1 VASPKKEAPLT
12 VNTLYLILH
21 TSYLTMQIYFQLIW
35 AYLKIGI
42 FGFGGGYAMLSL
54 VQKIVVEPGWI
65 SETMFTD
72 IVAISQMTPGPIGI
86 NSATYI
92 GFVAPGS
99 INPAFQGIFWGLLG
113 SCLATLAV
121 SVPSFF
127 LVLYSSHFIRRHS
140 ESGAIKA
147 IFSGLRPVVVGLIA
161 SAAILLMNSANF
173 NPNGIQWQLWVNIL
187 ICALAF
193 CLAYFPVKRGEKKI
207 KIHPIFIIILA
218 GIAGYLIYGL

>member
-1 VASPKKEAPLT
+1 M
-12 VNTLYLILH
+12 N
-21 TSYLTMQIYFQLIW
+21 IYWQLIW
-35 AYLKIGI
+35 AYIKIGI

-54 VQKIVVEPGWI
+54 VEKSVVNPGWI

-92 GFVAPGS
+92 GYVAPAS
-99 INPAFQGIFWGLLG
+99 VNPELHGIGWGILG
-113 SCLATLAV
+113 SCVATLAV
-121 SVPSFF
+121 VIPSFL

-147 IFSGLRPVVVGLIA
+147 VFAGLRPVVVGLIA
-161 SAAILLMNSANF
+161 SAAIMLMNAANF
-173 NPNGIQWQLWVNIL
+173 NPNGISWQLWVNVA
-187 ICALAF
+187 ICAISF
-193 CLAYFPVKRGEKKI
+193 CLVYFPI
-207 KIHPIFIIILA
+207 KLKDKVIKLHPILVIVLA